1 MLVPSSRV
9 HCDKFALDCLW
20 PPPLYL
26 NLIYVVSDM
35 LTWLNQSML
44 FSSHPYL
51 DTRLANSNTY
61 EPPLGPISSGAST
74 DLAE

>member
-1 MLVPSSRV
+1 MLVPPSRV
-9 HCDKFALDCLW
+9 LCDKFALDCLW
-20 PPPLYL
+20 PHPLCL
-26 NLIYVVSDM
+26 SFINVVSDV

-51 DTRLANSNTY
+51 DTRPANSNTY